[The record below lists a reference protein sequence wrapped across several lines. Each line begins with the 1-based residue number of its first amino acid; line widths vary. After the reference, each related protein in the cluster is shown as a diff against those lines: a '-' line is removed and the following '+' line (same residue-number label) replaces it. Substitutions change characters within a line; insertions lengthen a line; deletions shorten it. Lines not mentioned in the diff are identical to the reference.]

1 VAPDLA
7 GPAAPFEAAV
17 HSAALVTVAA
27 VLSAG
32 TAWLMAVHARTRSK
46 RFGHI
51 LPFPSQGW
59 LSWLPWISWEQAIY
73 LRRRRPAQ
81 LRSYRVQA
89 EAEHRAAALLRE
101 VVGEPAFDQLRRRGH
116 LEVRSPLFP
125 SRVYLVPERQGPVTV
140 CEHGRPVMRL
150 CVQTVERVP
159 DHDTV
164 VMHKLM
170 IEGNERE
177 YLRIANRV

>member
-1 VAPDLA
+1 MSGGLRAIA
-7 GPAAPFEAAV
+7 
-17 HSAALVTVAA
+17 
-27 VLSAG
+27 
-32 TAWLMAVHARTRSK
+32 AWLAPLRLRKRTAR
-46 RFGHI
+46 
-51 LPFPSQGW
+51 
-59 LSWLPWISWEQAIY
+59 
-73 LRRRRPAQ
+73 

-89 EAEHRAAALLRE
+89 EAEQRAETLLRE
-101 VVGEPAFDQLRRRGH
+101 VVGEDGFARLARRGY
-116 LEVRSPLFP
+116 LQVPSPTFP

-140 CEHGRPVMRL
+140 CENGRPVMRL

-159 DHDTV
+159 DYDTV